1 MKCPLTQRP
10 LAFPCP
16 GLYRVFP
23 RTFPGAFPYTLAFF
37 IPLSFIYPCVFMCF
51 SLHSSIRNSVRCALT
66 YRWASCHFFCL
77 IFHAIRRSTLR
88 SLIYPLQCF
97 YRAFSHLFPV
107 RSAMC
112 PGWFLPK
119 FSFHPWRFS
128 LCMCTS
134 VWPFVNRAFLPIFP
148 RANLTFY
155 LHTFRTVF
163 VSGIPSFKF
172 SQNSCTSSFIICDL
186 TLPIVRRGEGGYF
199 LPSPFKKKT
208 SDRRLLLS
216 RQQSPCDR
224 PAFQTCFAMS
234 PTKHGR

>member
-1 MKCPLTQRP
+1 MVHSLTVIKCAISPDILRYAFRVSSTELLCALRYIFTFFSCSIPMKCPLTQRP

-134 VWPFVNRAFLPIFP
+134 V
-148 RANLTFY
+148 
-155 LHTFRTVF
+155 
-163 VSGIPSFKF
+163 
-172 SQNSCTSSFIICDL
+172 
-186 TLPIVRRGEGGYF
+186 
-199 LPSPFKKKT
+199 
-208 SDRRLLLS
+208 
-216 RQQSPCDR
+216 
-224 PAFQTCFAMS
+224 
-234 PTKHGR
+234 